1 MTAEYFAVK
10 RRKYIRRIIVN
21 FRDYSGNERN
31 ETDLKEF
38 YLVQDK
44 TPKAKIICTTGDQ
57 RDPSNA
63 FEAATALAEVIKCA
77 TDCDIDIIAPDL
89 KNENDVNVTIAVT
102 GDGTD
107 ASVTLDGDAFSVSV
121 NGGNVYILAGNVT
134 GIWNA
139 MAYFVSAVIGYDPY
153 TGKKPEVRDS
163 IKLPETLSYTFN
175 GSPAPQPLIPVEPD
189 GAFKVTG
196 CGDTYYEQLLEHT
209 AFLYRDNLIPCCYSG
224 EHHEY
229 LIRKAVAQQRL
240 IWNATGDCHCDHCSR
255 HEGETGEKAYSFCK
269 CPTCTAAAEREGTLC
284 GAYFDIVREAAAR
297 LAKVDPD
304 AYLTIAATSVTLDP
318 PKTYLGDNVR
328 VVVADRML
336 CSSHPISEDSCERN
350 AAFAKKLRAWR
361 KLCGS
366 LYVID
371 FTSDYY
377 YFPATFPSFD
387 IMRRNAAFY
396 HEVGVDGVFF
406 QFDRMQSELEFSDI
420 RMILADAILKRPTMS
435 ADEFDKR
442 MDNALVHVYG
452 TDAAP
457 VIRRYIDRFTELALD
472 GHCFDTHS
480 RPHEVLSL
488 KNDKGEYD
496 LSFAKEAYKM
506 WDSIHPHP
514 EALARNELYLARM
527 LFTQYQAQPV
537 CYSKTQFSEWLM
549 DCIHIYDRGRA
560 LEEIIAD

>member
-240 IWNATGDCHCDHCSR
+240 IWNAAGDCHCDHCSR
-255 HEGETGEKAYSFCK
+255 HEGEAGEKAYSFCK

-350 AAFAKKLRAWR
+350 AAFAKKLRAW
-361 KLCGS
+361 
-366 LYVID
+366 
-371 FTSDYY
+371 
-377 YFPATFPSFD
+377 SFF
-387 IMRRNAAFY
+387 AA
-396 HEVGVDGVFF
+396 
-406 QFDRMQSELEFSDI
+406 R
-420 RMILADAILKRPTMS
+420 
-435 ADEFDKR
+435 
-442 MDNALVHVYG
+442 
-452 TDAAP
+452 
-457 VIRRYIDRFTELALD
+457 
-472 GHCFDTHS
+472 C
-480 RPHEVLSL
+480 
-488 KNDKGEYD
+488 
-496 LSFAKEAYKM
+496 
-506 WDSIHPHP
+506 
-514 EALARNELYLARM
+514 M
-527 LFTQYQAQPV
+527 L
-537 CYSKTQFSEWLM
+537 
-549 DCIHIYDRGRA
+549 
-560 LEEIIAD
+560 

>member
-1 MTAEYFAVK
+1 M
-10 RRKYIRRIIVN
+10 
-21 FRDYSGNERN
+21 
-31 ETDLKEF
+31 
-38 YLVQDK
+38 
-44 TPKAKIICTTGDQ
+44 
-57 RDPSNA
+57 
-63 FEAATALAEVIKCA
+63 
-77 TDCDIDIIAPDL
+77 PD
-89 KNENDVNVTIAVT
+89 
-102 GDGTD
+102 
-107 ASVTLDGDAFSVSV
+107 S
-121 NGGNVYILAGNVT
+121 
-134 GIWNA
+134 
-139 MAYFVSAVIGYDPY
+139 
-153 TGKKPEVRDS
+153 
-163 IKLPETLSYTFN
+163 
-175 GSPAPQPLIPVEPD
+175 
-189 GAFKVTG
+189 
-196 CGDTYYEQLLEHT
+196 
-209 AFLYRDNLIPCCYSG
+209 
-224 EHHEY
+224 
-229 LIRKAVAQQRL
+229 
-240 IWNATGDCHCDHCSR
+240 
-255 HEGETGEKAYSFCK
+255 
-269 CPTCTAAAEREGTLC
+269 TAAAEREGTLC

-488 KNDKGEYD
+488 KNDKG
-496 LSFAKEAYKM
+496 
-506 WDSIHPHP
+506 
-514 EALARNELYLARM
+514 R
-527 LFTQYQAQPV
+527 V
-537 CYSKTQFSEWLM
+537 
-549 DCIHIYDRGRA
+549 
-560 LEEIIAD
+560 